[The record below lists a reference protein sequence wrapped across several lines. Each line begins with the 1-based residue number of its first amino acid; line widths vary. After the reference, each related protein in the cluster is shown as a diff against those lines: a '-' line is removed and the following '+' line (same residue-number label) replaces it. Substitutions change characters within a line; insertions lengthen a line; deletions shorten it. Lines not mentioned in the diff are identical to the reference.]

1 MHILVQTQVLG
12 ITPEGRLGQPLL
24 PDNQRHD
31 PEPGKVWLL
40 KPFRPRARAY
50 RVREPGRH
58 RAASKLVLPVPVLL
72 VSPHKTRLR

>member
-40 KPFRPRARAY
+40 KPFPAEGKGLQGSGARQAQ
-50 RVREPGRH
+50 
-58 RAASKLVLPVPVLL
+58 S
-72 VSPHKTRLR
+72 SQ